1 MAYPPER
8 VALAVSHKTQ
18 NPQTIANVAL
28 SSDRPTPA
36 AGQTSVEG
44 GATGPSAHGSD
55 GRAGVARGTL
65 G

>member
-1 MAYPPER
+1 MAYPPEHIGLT
-8 VALAVSHKTQ
+8 VVQKTQ

-28 SSDRPTPA
+28 SPDRPTPA
-36 AGQTSVEG
+36 GGQTSVEG
-44 GATGPSAHGSD
+44 GVTGPSAEGSD